1 MGPHAALRH
10 NPRMT
15 ELSKAE
21 NRKDAIVDAAAAI
34 VLSVAALLTSWAS
47 FQSAL
52 WDGEQAANYTRAGTE
67 RVQASLLATE
77 NGQYEAVDLVLF
89 TQWLNAYA
97 GKDQRLQDFYHDRFR
112 PEFRRAFDTWRD
124 QQPLHNTGAAHS
136 PFVMKEYAPALAQ
149 KAAAAGRRADALFDE
164 GQRCNDV
171 SDAYV
176 AATVI
181 LALALFLAGIGQS
194 FDRRHLTA
202 ALTFLA
208 GLACAFGLIQLVS
221 LPTLSL
227 G

>member
-1 MGPHAALRH
+1 MGRLAAIPH
-10 NPRMT
+10 NPPMT
-15 ELSKAE
+15 EPSKAE
-21 NRKDAIVDAAAAI
+21 NRRAAIADAAAAV

-52 WDGEQAANYTRAGTE
+52 WDGEQAANYTRAGTA

-77 NGQYEAVDLVLF
+77 NGQSEAVDLVLF

-97 GKDQRLQDFYHDRFR
+97 DKDERLENFYYERFR
-112 PEFRRAFDTWRD
+112 PEFRRAFDVWRSE
-124 QQPLHNTGAAHS
+124 QPLHNARAPHS
-136 PFVMKEYAPALAQ
+136 PFLMEEYAPALAQ
-149 KAAAAGRRADALFDE
+149 KAAAADKRADALFDE
-164 GQRCNDV
+164 GQRCNDI

-176 AATVI
+176 AATVV

-194 FDRRHLTA
+194 FDRLHLTA
-202 ALTFLA
+202 ALTLLA
-208 GLACAFGLIQLVS
+208 GLACVFGLIQLVA

>member
-1 MGPHAALRH
+1 MGRLAAIRH
-10 NPRMT
+10 SRPMT
-15 ELSKAE
+15 EFSKAE
-21 NRKDAIVDAAAAI
+21 NRKDAMVDAAAAI

-52 WDGEQAANYTRAGTE
+52 WDGEQAANYTRAGTA

-97 GKDQRLQDFYHDRFR
+97 GKDQRLQDFYYNRFR

-124 QQPLHNTGAAHS
+124 QQPMHNARAAHS
-136 PFVMKEYAPALAQ
+136 PFVMKEYAPGLAQ
-149 KAAAAGRRADALFDE
+149 KAVAADRRADALFEE
-164 GQRCNDV
+164 GQRCNDI

-202 ALTFLA
+202 ALTLLA
-208 GLACAFGLIQLVS
+208 GLACVFGVIRLIS

>member
-1 MGPHAALRH
+1 MGPLTTIRH
-10 NPRMT
+10 NPQMT

-21 NRKDAIVDAAAAI
+21 NRKDAIVDAVAAI

-52 WDGEQAANYTRAGTE
+52 WDGEQAANYTRAGTA

-77 NGQYEAVDLVLF
+77 NGQSEAVDLVLF

-97 GKDQRLQDFYHDRFR
+97 AKDRRLQDFYHERFR

-124 QQPLHNTGAAHS
+124 QQPLHNGQAAHS

-149 KAAAAGRRADALFDE
+149 KAAAADKRADALFDE

-202 ALTFLA
+202 ALTLLA
-208 GLACAFGLIQLVS
+208 GLACVFGLIQLIS